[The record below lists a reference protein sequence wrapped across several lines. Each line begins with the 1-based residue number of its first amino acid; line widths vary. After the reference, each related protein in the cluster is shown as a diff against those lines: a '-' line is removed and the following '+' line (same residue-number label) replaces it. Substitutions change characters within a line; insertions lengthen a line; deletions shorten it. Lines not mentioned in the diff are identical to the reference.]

1 MRLLLDSQ
9 FKIYVI
15 CGIVSLG
22 GFMYGYDSGI
32 LTSILVYPSFDK
44 KYGFYEDSPAG
55 YAIISVPL
63 AASFIASFI
72 SGFVA
77 DALGRKQ
84 FLFVACVIHTL
95 GCIVQVAGQNTASFF
110 AGRILTGLGVG
121 IFAMLVP
128 LYQSEIAKPQNRGRL
143 ITMYQIFVTFGFCVA
158 FWTGYGTYHIEG
170 ERSWRISLG
179 VQTIPGGLLL
189 FGIYF
194 IPESPRWL
202 IYKDR
207 TEEALKILATLRSR
221 GNENDVDMRMEYTS
235 IVQDVSFDKMAY
247 KHRFLSLLTK
257 GNDNNRKRT
266 LLGIGIHTFTQ
277 LSGINAILF
286 YFPHIIESAGISQ
299 IYAALLSNG
308 IGGLVNFIATL
319 FVILYIDRWGRRRI
333 LITGALGMTVCMVAI
348 TIVSAMF
355 EKALTG
361 THIENNMSFN
371 TIITSK
377 GGSITVTV
385 LLCIFIAIFALS
397 WGPIGWIYPAEIY
410 PQMLR
415 ANAMGVTTSCSYLF
429 SLFIALVSPIMFK
442 NISWRTYLF
451 FACMCLLMGVVVHL
465 FYPETRGRS
474 LEEIQLIFSGALI
487 DQRPDAH
494 HPATAAEALI
504 QLEHI
509 KHQQQRERLATQAFD
524 LPVQWTISGPHAR
537 NDASSSTSS
546 CKLGSTEEI
555 RSTQG
560 HDSIELS
567 HNVNKS
573 HSTSVM

>member
-1 MRLLLDSQ
+1 MGTYQTYSILFVLTLSS
-9 FKIYVI
+9 FA
-15 CGIVSLG
+15 S
-22 GFMYGYDSGI
+22 YDSGI

-55 YAIISVPL
+55 HAIISVPL

-84 FLFVACVIHTL
+84 FLFVASIIHTI
-95 GCIVQVAGQNTASFF
+95 GCIVQVAGQNTPSFF

-207 TEEALKILATLRSR
+207 TEEALRILASLRSR
-221 GNENDVDMRMEYTS
+221 GNENDVDVRMEYTS

-308 IGGLVNFIATL
+308 IGGLVNFVATL
-319 FVILYIDRWGRRRI
+319 FVILFIDRWGRRRI

-355 EKALTG
+355 EKALTEK
-361 THIENNMSFN
+361 HIDNNMSFN
-371 TIITSK
+371 TSITNK

-385 LLCIFIAIFALS
+385 LLCIFIAVFALS

-451 FACMCLLMGVVVHL
+451 FACMCLLMGIVVHL

-494 HPATAAEALI
+494 HPSTAAEALI

-555 RSTQG
+555 RSVQV